1 MAGNRYAN
9 GEFLRRLNPD
19 FHRICTVIEMCQRSH
34 PDEPIQA
41 LAELAA
47 NDGSTG
53 LIALYAPIEHF
64 AAIALSGLQVGDVI
78 AIAGNREVTGKP
90 SLIGRQHLVVVSVE
104 RAQVISRTN
113 TLKAYQ

>member
-1 MAGNRYAN
+1 MTRRHFAN

-19 FHRICTVIEMCQRSH
+19 FHRICTVTEMCPRSH
-34 PDEPIQA
+34 PDEPIQV

-47 NDGSTG
+47 NDATKGV
-53 LIALYAPIEHF
+53 LALYAPIEHF

-90 SLIGRQHLVVVSVE
+90 CLIGLQHLVVVSVE

-113 TLKAYQ
+113 TLKAPQ